1 MMVENEAEEGR
12 KCCQCLS
19 AVWAC
24 MNQCTY
30 IARCSDS
37 RRCLVVMTRLYTSGI
52 ECRLIPMS
60 VSQASRLP

>member
-19 AVWAC
+19 AVSAC
-24 MNQCTY
+24 INQC

-37 RRCLVVMTRLYTSGI
+37 RRCLVVMTRLYMSGI
-52 ECRLIPMS
+52 ECRLIPMP